1 MSRPQKYHK
10 EAIMLHALNL
20 AVEVGYQNVT
30 RDRLAFLAGTSPALI
45 SKYFGTMVQL
55 KRAIM
60 LAAVAKGN
68 LTVLAQG
75 LAAGDAKARAADA
88 KMKRDSLERLL

>member
-10 EAIMLHALNL
+10 DAIMGCALKL
-20 AVEVGYQNVT
+20 AAEVGYQNVT
-30 RDRLAFLAGTSPALI
+30 RDRIAFLSGTSPALI
-45 SKYFGTMVQL
+45 SKYFGTMNQL

-60 LAAVAKGN
+60 SAAVLHKN

-75 LAAGDAKARAADA
+75 LAAGDAKAKAADA
-88 KMKRDSLERLL
+88 KLKRESVEALL